1 MKPRPGSE
9 NENKRTPLRVLFFED
24 DAEDIEL
31 SLRAMQS
38 AEFDVAYDVAVTPEE
53 CLGQVRTHPYDVILA
68 DFRMPRANGMEVFDL
83 VKKEGSHIP
92 FILVTGSLGDEKAVE
107 CLKDGVADYV
117 LKDRLARLPAA
128 IRRAIEEQRLRT
140 ERAEAEIALRRSE
153 ANYRSLIQNAPCGI
167 LRLSAADGR
176 LLEGNAA
183 LAEML
188 EYDSSADLLASSA
201 AGGIRLEPEM
211 LKRLTTGPAPE
222 CPLIEC
228 EVEWK
233 RKDGT
238 PVIAGLSGR
247 LLRDESG
254 APACLEMIAENVT
267 DRRLAEARIGQ
278 LNRLYS
284 VLSHAGRAIVHKR
297 TRNELFQEI
306 CRVIVEH
313 GRFQMAWVGLL
324 EAATGLV
331 TPVASCPREEE
342 YLTNLRITVD
352 DKQPAERGPIEAAI
366 HESRIVLCNDLLTD
380 ARMRPWWKRARHL
393 GYRSVGVF
401 PMVVHGRVPGAIAIY
416 SRETGFFDDES
427 VALLEELAADLSFA
441 LESIEMEQMRQRAV
455 GELDQFFALSLDMLC
470 IFNLDGRMHR
480 LNPAWEKA
488 LGFSAAELCSKPWIE
503 FVHPEDRPRAEA
515 ALLDLRSGIQIEH
528 LEVRFLSESG
538 AYRWLVGSAT
548 PALERGVVFAA
559 MSDITERK
567 RLEERLRSQ
576 NLELE
581 ERNRRVNEA
590 SRMKSEFLAN
600 MSHELRSPL
609 NGIIGF
615 TELLYDGRLGPL
627 PERPREFLDRIHSS
641 AGHLLQLINGVL
653 DLSKVEAGRLEFQP
667 ERVTVS
673 GVIQEVTGIL
683 GALAAEKQ
691 IRMETEIDSQVD
703 DVVIDP
709 GRLEQVLH
717 NYLSNALKFT
727 GVGGKVT
734 VRLRSEGAAEFR
746 LEVSDTGVGISEK
759 DISRLF
765 VEFQQLDAT
774 KAKRHQ
780 GTGLG
785 LALTKRIVEAQ
796 GGRVGLESTPGQGST
811 FFAVLPR
818 APLVDPVA
826 DPIASIPIVEDEKWR
841 VSR

>member
-1 MKPRPGSE
+1 
-9 NENKRTPLRVLFFED
+9 
-24 DAEDIEL
+24 
-31 SLRAMQS
+31 
-38 AEFDVAYDVAVTPEE
+38 
-53 CLGQVRTHPYDVILA
+53 
-68 DFRMPRANGMEVFDL
+68 
-83 VKKEGSHIP
+83 
-92 FILVTGSLGDEKAVE
+92 
-107 CLKDGVADYV
+107 
-117 LKDRLARLPAA
+117 
-128 IRRAIEEQRLRT
+128 
-140 ERAEAEIALRRSE
+140 
-153 ANYRSLIQNAPCGI
+153 
-167 LRLSAADGR
+167 
-176 LLEGNAA
+176 
-183 LAEML
+183 
-188 EYDSSADLLASSA
+188 
-201 AGGIRLEPEM
+201 
-211 LKRLTTGPAPE
+211 
-222 CPLIEC
+222 
-228 EVEWK
+228 
-233 RKDGT
+233 
-238 PVIAGLSGR
+238 
-247 LLRDESG
+247 
-254 APACLEMIAENVT
+254 
-267 DRRLAEARIGQ
+267 
-278 LNRLYS
+278 
-284 VLSHAGRAIVHKR
+284 
-297 TRNELFQEI
+297 
-306 CRVIVEH
+306 
-313 GRFQMAWVGLL
+313 
-324 EAATGLV
+324 
-331 TPVASCPREEE
+331 
-342 YLTNLRITVD
+342 
-352 DKQPAERGPIEAAI
+352 
-366 HESRIVLCNDLLTD
+366 
-380 ARMRPWWKRARHL
+380 
-393 GYRSVGVF
+393 
-401 PMVVHGRVPGAIAIY
+401 MVVHGRVPGAIAIY